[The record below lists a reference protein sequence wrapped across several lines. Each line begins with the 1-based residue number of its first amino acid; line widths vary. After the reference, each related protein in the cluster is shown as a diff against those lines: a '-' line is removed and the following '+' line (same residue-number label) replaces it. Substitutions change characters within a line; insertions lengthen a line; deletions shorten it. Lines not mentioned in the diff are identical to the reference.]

1 MGRAKQA
8 PAWRFLWL
16 LCAVVGLGWGVGAH
30 ALTVVEQARL
40 TLTPQGQPTVEVP
53 QPVALPYDWDQRQG
67 AIDGEAHFAF
77 EIPAGDPGTP
87 LALFLPRVG
96 NSFRVSVDG
105 RELARFG
112 AFPPGPYDDASF
124 APQYFVVPASPS
136 ASEPAAPRR
145 IEIAIAAQ
153 TARQGGLSPVVAGS
167 EDEILPLYER
177 ALFWHVSGGRFIAIV
192 SGVLGALALL
202 VWLRQ
207 REPIYLYYGL
217 GELLWCLQ
225 TARVLFTH
233 APLPWPWWGVL
244 PLAAFQAAI
253 PLLCRFALAVVG
265 RDDSRLA
272 RLLGLMAWLAPVVA
286 VAGIMVPWLWLMPL
300 WRGLGLLA
308 ALAMMVV
315 VLRVAVRSAV
325 LEHRVLGLAVV
336 LIVVCAVRDIWVMR
350 TSPEAY
356 AMVPWIRFA
365 WVGFAITLAWVIAER
380 MRKDA
385 RAVEAMNASLEAELA
400 ERNAAL
406 EAAFAREREGEKAR
420 GALEERQRL
429 VQDLHDGLGGQLVG
443 LLRMAQQPGA
453 AREDVTLHLR
463 DAVDQL
469 KLTVDAMHGDEGDVA
484 STLGSV
490 RYRLGPR
497 LQAAGIDLHWD
508 VSRLPAMHGWSTRHS
523 HQLQMLLFEAFA
535 NMMAHSAATQAS
547 LSARRVPLEAVSEA
561 NGANDVNGA
570 PVDAIE
576 VELRDNGRGFDA
588 SARADG
594 RGLANMRARATALG
608 AALTLRSRPG
618 ETFLRLHLPVPL
630 QPPVQAAMPGTDV
643 DADASGH
650 DSARGS

>member
-1 MGRAKQA
+1 MGLRNEALVGRLLLLIFAVLGLGWCVPARAVTLVEQAQLTLALRGQA
-8 PAWRFLWL
+8 PA
-16 LCAVVGLGWGVGAH
+16 
-30 ALTVVEQARL
+30 QAQ
-40 TLTPQGQPTVEVP
+40 TPQT
-53 QPVALPYDWDQRQG
+53 VALPYDWDRQQG
-67 AIDGEAHFAF
+67 AVDGEARFAF
-77 EIPAGDPGTP
+77 EIPAADPATP
-87 LALFLPRVG
+87 AALLVPRIG
-96 NSFRVSVDG
+96 NSFRLSVNG
-105 RELARFG
+105 QELARFG
-112 AFPPGPYDDASF
+112 AFPPAPYDDASI
-124 APQYFVVPASPS
+124 APQYFVLPASGS
-136 ASEPAAPRR
+136 ASPQRV
-145 IEIAIAAQ
+145 EIAIAAQ
-153 TARQGGLSPVVAGS
+153 AARQGGLSPVVVGS
-167 EDEILPLYER
+167 EAEILPLYES

-192 SGVLGALALL
+192 SGVLGALSLL

-217 GELLWCLQ
+217 GELLWSVQ

-244 PLAAFQAAI
+244 PLAAFQAAV

-272 RLLGLMAWLAPVVA
+272 RLLGLMVWLAPVAA
-286 VAGIMVPWLWLMPL
+286 VLGIMVPWLWLMPL
-300 WRGLGLLA
+300 WRGLGLVA

-315 VLRVAVRSAV
+315 VLRVALRSAV

-336 LIVVCAVRDIWVMR
+336 LIVLCGARDVWVMR

-385 RAVEAMNASLEAELA
+385 RAVAAMNVSLEAELA

-453 AREDVTLHLR
+453 AREDVALHLR

-469 KLTVDAMHGDEGDVA
+469 KLTVDAMHADEGDVA

-497 LQAAGIDLHWD
+497 LQAACIDLHWD
-508 VSRLPAMHGWSTRHS
+508 VSRLPLMTGWGARES

-535 NMMAHSAATQAS
+535 NMMAHSAATRAS
-547 LSARRVPLEAVSEA
+547 LHARRVPVG
-561 NGANDVNGA
+561 GADGA
-570 PVDAIE
+570 TGEAIE
-576 VELRDNGRGFDA
+576 VELCDNGRGFDA
-588 SARADG
+588 NAKFAG
-594 RGLANMRARATALG
+594 KGLANMRARAAALG
-608 AALTLRSRPG
+608 GTLTLRSRPG
-618 ETFLRLHLPVPL
+618 ETSLCLHLPVPSSKSRE
-630 QPPVQAAMPGTDV
+630 ATMPLPAV
-643 DADASGH
+643 ASGGMPVTPGNRPL
-650 DSARGS
+650 D